1 MLSTEIGRESYNR
14 DDLLV
19 HNVYVPIY
27 QHVIVLNNGVTNLTG
42 MRM

>member
-1 MLSTEIGRESYNR
+1 MLSTEIGEVTYNR

-19 HNVYVPIY
+19 HNICVLIY
-27 QHVIVLNNGVTNLTG
+27 QYVIDRSNSVTNLIG